1 MRRGS
6 PVAMTKNGLRAVIWD
21 MDGVIVDSAPY
32 HLSAWQDTFRKRGVN
47 FTEDDFKR
55 YFGQRNDTII
65 RATLKDSLSPE
76 EVDAIASEKEEDYR
90 QKMGQN
96 ITPLAGAIALIKLL
110 HDRGVKMAIASSA
123 PLENIQLILQRLGID
138 SFFQAIVWG
147 REVSEGK
154 PSPQGFLLAARKL
167 GVKPQDCVAIEDAV
181 AGVAAAKGA
190 GMKCVAVTTT
200 HNRANLKEADLIV
213 DSLEVVD
220 MGVLNGL
227 FK

>member
-1 MRRGS
+1 
-6 PVAMTKNGLRAVIWD
+6 
-21 MDGVIVDSAPY
+21 
-32 HLSAWQDTFRKRGVN
+32 
-47 FTEDDFKR
+47 
-55 YFGQRNDTII
+55 
-65 RATLKDSLSPE
+65 
-76 EVDAIASEKEEDYR
+76 
-90 QKMGQN
+90 
-96 ITPLAGAIALIKLL
+96 
-110 HDRGVKMAIASSA
+110 MAIASSA

-213 DSLEVVD
+213 DSLEAVD
-220 MGVLNGL
+220 MDVLGRL